1 MHHSLSDGADPR
13 LVIRE
18 LQARF
23 LPKIDVDT
31 LARWISKYLKTVHR
45 PLPGDDVFARR
56 LAIFLHKNLAMKTSD
71 IRRLIENRPLELAA
85 LFERSDWDEHRK
97 LTDMITKLPKP
108 EEQRKQRRRSA
119 DPKNSKAFAK
129 RRYERLRPY
138 HALSVG
144 QLEWEFSQPS
154 SGLHLLAPLLPPR
167 LTCLETLLAGDKV
180 KMRTLEN
187 WFGRDRKLLPP
198 ALPPVRCGRET
209 YYDYRAF
216 GACLSALL
224 NDKSAVRCWPRDQAI
239 RPQLVASLIAHVE
252 ERASGKAKD
261 TLLASLMPHRIP
273 V

>member
-1 MHHSLSDGADPR
+1 MRHSLSDGVDPR
-13 LVIRE
+13 LIIRE
-18 LQARF
+18 LQIRF

-31 LARWISKYLKTVHR
+31 LARWISEYLKTVQR

-56 LAIFLHKNLAMKTSD
+56 LAIFLHRNLAMKTSK
-71 IRRLIENRPLELAA
+71 IRQLIENRPLELAS
-85 LFERSDWDEHRK
+85 LVESSDWDEYRR
-97 LTDMITKLPKP
+97 LAAIIAKLPVPAAQGKP
-108 EEQRKQRRRSA
+108 RRRSVDRQTSTA
-119 DPKNSKAFAK
+119 VAK
-129 RRYERLRPY
+129 RRYERRRWY

-144 QLEWEFSQPS
+144 QIEREFSQSS
-154 SGLHLLAPLLPPR
+154 SGLQLLAPPLPPR

-180 KMRTLEN
+180 KMRTLED

-198 ALPPVRCGRET
+198 ALPKVPGGRET
-209 YYDYRAF
+209 FYDYRAF

-224 NDKSAVRCWPRDQAI
+224 SDKSAVRRWPRDRAL
-239 RPQLVASLIAHVE
+239 RRRLVACLIAHVE